1 MTTTEKLKYILSLL
15 QNDHYSEREKLTII
29 RKLVKR
35 DDEVQIRL
43 PKYSLDEIRIQV
55 ENHTGITID
64 QMNTE
69 FRKQEVVMARQLAHY
84 KSRMFTVEPIDF
96 IGFYFGR
103 KNHATVIH
111 STKLIEGFLKFDR
124 LFREKHEQFLN
135 N

>member
-15 QNDHYSEREKLTII
+15 QNDHYSEREKMSTI
-29 RKLVKR
+29 RLLVKSDSKKQVR
-35 DDEVQIRL
+35 I

-55 ENHTGITID
+55 ENYTGITID

-69 FRKQEVVMARQLAHY
+69 FRKKEIVMARQFAHY
-84 KSRMFTVEPIDF
+84 KARQFTGEALEF

-103 KNHATVIH
+103 KDHATVKH
-111 STKLIEGFLKFDR
+111 SMKKIEGFLQVDR